1 MEALKKRRNLKD
13 IRRRKDET
21 CTDHACG
28 REQQAFPFHKLLYRI
43 EGAPMYR
50 RILDKLLK
58 VKKRLEEER
67 SGLAVSITIVTQ
79 YEEIGKAGEQ
89 EGVKVLYNPHPDEGI
104 SSSIKLGIKGNREAD
119 ACLFTVSDQPWLKED
134 TIRELA
140 ELFLDSG
147 KGMACVS
154 REGKL
159 GNPCIFSGNIFRSFS
174 RSQRYGRQGG
184 ARRPPGGR
192 RGPEG
197 KGQTGAC
204 GSGPAEGLFG
214 RKK

>member
-1 MEALKKRRNLKD
+1 MKLALIMLAAGNSRR
-13 IRRRKDET
+13 
-21 CTDHACG
+21 
-28 REQQAFPFHKLLYRI
+28 FHSNKLLYRI

-147 KGMACVS
+147 KGMASVS

-159 GNPCIFSGNIFRSFS
+159 GNPCIFSGKYFPELLSLTGDTG
-174 RSQRYGRQGG
+174 GRAVLT
-184 ARRPPGGR
+184 ARREDAAVLKVKDKRELVDLDRP
-192 RGPEG
+192 
-197 KGQTGAC
+197 KDFL
-204 GSGPAEGLFG
+204 AE
-214 RKK
+214 KK